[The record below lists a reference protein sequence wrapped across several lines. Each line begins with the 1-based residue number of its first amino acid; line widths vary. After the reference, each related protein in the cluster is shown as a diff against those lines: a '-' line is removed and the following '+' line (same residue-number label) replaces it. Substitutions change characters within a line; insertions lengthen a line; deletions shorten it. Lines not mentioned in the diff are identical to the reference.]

1 MCFVAIMRAR
11 LETTS
16 VNSSSHLASSMPDQD
31 EDDSVNCGDTGDHS
45 SQNVSGTG
53 LALGA
58 EGGVGTGDSAAEP
71 SRVWDT
77 SGQVAGGGSGG
88 GGDNERPVNRAGG
101 GAPAGVIS
109 GRAGHQIKLLE
120 IGQDVLGRWL
130 DLLAGHGDLV
140 GYFTPIIIQCG
151 GIGKG
156 GGGRGLACNQH
167 ICFVATATLVGYEV
181 RHQTIM
187 FGHLVL
193 QHTVFSII
201 PLVHPSCKRAQ

>member
-1 MCFVAIMRAR
+1 MYFVAIMRGS

-45 SQNVSGTG
+45 SQNVSATG

-58 EGGVGTGDSAAEP
+58 EGGVGTGDSAAEA

-77 SGQVAGGGSGG
+77 SGQVAGSGGGG
-88 GGDNERPVNRAGG
+88 GGDNERPVSRASG
-101 GAPAGVIS
+101 GASAGVIS

-120 IGQDVLGRWL
+120 VGQDVLGRWL

-140 GYFTPIIIQCG
+140 GYFTPISYSAAELGREGAAG
-151 GIGKG
+151 G
-156 GGGRGLACNQH
+156 
-167 ICFVATATLVGYEV
+167 
-181 RHQTIM
+181 
-187 FGHLVL
+187 
-193 QHTVFSII
+193 
-201 PLVHPSCKRAQ
+201 